1 MSSGGKK
8 TQTTTSV
15 SNNDPPSW
23 SVPYFQS
30 ALSNASNLS
39 KEAYTPYTGQRT
51 AGAGMMNPY
60 SSNQYTDQMVQQLGQ
75 DITTNYQNGI
85 QPGLMGQFNAGGAFG
100 GSAHL

>member
-1 MSSGGKK
+1 M
-8 TQTTTSV
+8 
-15 SNNDPPSW
+15 
-23 SVPYFQS
+23 PYFQS

-60 SSNQYTDQMVQQLGQ
+60 ASNQYTDQMVQQLGS
-75 DITTNYQNGI
+75 DITNNYQNGI

-100 GSAHL
+100 GSAHQ